1 MNFTKALT
9 LLTLLF
15 SLTAISQTTDN
26 DDSKLSL
33 NSGTLDNQF
42 DYVIKKSNGWNDERG
57 QSYRVIKTFWLTE
70 LKTHVLDS
78 LKTIKKDGIAT
89 EITVKAQ
96 TKEIADL
103 KTSLNNTQSTL
114 DKTKNEK
121 NNMSLLGIQMSKS
134 GYSGLMWS
142 IIGLLLVLLLF
153 FIYQFK
159 NSNAVTKEA
168 KRVLADVEDEFE
180 EHRKTAVEREQKVRR
195 QLQDEINKQKIIK
208 TKK

>member
-1 MNFTKALT
+1 MNFSKVLT

-15 SLTAISQTTDN
+15 SLSAIAQTTDT
-26 DDSKLSL
+26 DDDKLSL
-33 NSGTLDNQF
+33 SSGTLDSQF

-114 DKTKNEK
+114 DKTKSEK